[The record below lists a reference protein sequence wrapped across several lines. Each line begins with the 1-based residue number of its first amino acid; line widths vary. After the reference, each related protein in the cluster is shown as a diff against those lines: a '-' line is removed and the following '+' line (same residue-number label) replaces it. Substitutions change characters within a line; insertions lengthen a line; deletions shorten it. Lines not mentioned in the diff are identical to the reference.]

1 MILYTYIFPY
11 TYYSIQEYRMLN
23 LVLPKHLL
31 SWCMSYKETL
41 SLPSLIIQ
49 VLFYIKD
56 NNIPLESIQKER
68 EKRTNDR
75 TRTHD
80 GVRKT

>member
-1 MILYTYIFPY
+1 
-11 TYYSIQEYRMLN
+11 MLK